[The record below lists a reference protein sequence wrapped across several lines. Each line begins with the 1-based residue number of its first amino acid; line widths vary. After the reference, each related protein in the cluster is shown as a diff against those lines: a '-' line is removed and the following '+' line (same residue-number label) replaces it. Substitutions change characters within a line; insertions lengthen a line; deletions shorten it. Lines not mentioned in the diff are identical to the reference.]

1 MNDKSNRPEKPLYY
15 CQIALAVAARGTCL
29 RRNFGAVITNE
40 DMAEIVSTGYV
51 GAPRKMQN
59 CIDRG
64 SCLREELAVPQ
75 GTQYELCRSV
85 HAEMNAI
92 IHASRREMLRGHL
105 FLAGVEAKTG
115 QLVQNAEPCKL
126 CKRVIINAGLA
137 DVFVLVESDKY
148 RRFDVARDWVANES
162 EIFDLPPAGEGY

>member
-1 MNDKSNRPEKPLYY
+1 MSEQSTRPEKPLYY

-64 SCLREELAVPQ
+64 SCLRDELGVPQ
-75 GTQYELCRSV
+75 GAQYELCRSV

-92 IHASRREMLRGHL
+92 IHAARRQMVRGHL
-105 FLAGVEAKTG
+105 FLACRDAKTG
-115 QLVQNAEPCKL
+115 GLVQNAEPCKL
-126 CKRVIINAGLA
+126 CKRVIINAGIT
-137 DVFVLVESDKY
+137 DVFVLVAPDKY
-148 RRFDVARDWVANES
+148 RRFDVAQDWVAHEG
-162 EIFDLPPAGEGY
+162 EIFEIRSGNGY